1 MKPPIRLC
9 RRALLL
15 AAAALPLAAC
25 NKTQPAAK
33 FKGIDLTGAAYGNDF
48 KLKDP
53 AGQWRSMK
61 DYQGKAVMIFFGF
74 TQCPDICPTALARA
88 AQVMQLLGKDADRLQ
103 VLFVTVDP
111 ERDTPAIMKDYVKA
125 FHPSFVGLMTTLEET
140 KAQADNFKVFFAKVP
155 LPGSAIG
162 YTIDHTALSYVLDP
176 QGRLRLALRDS
187 LSAQD
192 VAADIRQLLQQG

>member
-1 MKPPIRLC
+1 MKRLIQLR

-25 NKTQPAAK
+25 NKTQPAAT
-33 FKGIDLTGAAYGNDF
+33 FKGIDLTDADYGQDF
-48 KLKDP
+48 KLKD
-53 AGQWRSMK
+53 ADGRWHSMK

-103 VLFVTVDP
+103 VLFATVDP

-125 FHPSFVGLMTTLEET
+125 FHPSFVGLMTAPEDT
-140 KAQADNFKVFFAKVP
+140 KAQADNFKVFYTKVP

-187 LSAQD
+187 MSAQD